1 MAHWNALA
9 GRLRTA
15 PRPFVHRPRLEIL
28 EGRCLPSTV
37 TNLNDAGA
45 GSLRQAIL
53 DTPAGGT
60 VDFQPGLSGTI
71 TLTTGELLINKDL
84 TIAGPGAGVITV
96 SGNHASRVFEIAA
109 TFAVGISGLTIADGA
124 VTNDVGGG
132 GIDNNGTL
140 TVAYSNLAGNTAGA
154 DGGAIANEGTLLVS
168 DSTLSGNTTAR
179 AGGAISNPGTLTV
192 STRAR

>member
-1 MAHWNALA
+1 MAHGNASA

-15 PRPFVHRPRLEIL
+15 PRPFVHRPRLEML

-71 TLTTGELLINKDL
+71 TLTSQSIPVRHGVMPPSKGGPMAFAAVPDAGRDDERPRPPGHWDGCIVRGAAAPVKEKPTTFSRSPGGE
-84 TIAGPGAGVITV
+84 TQ
-96 SGNHASRVFEIAA
+96 
-109 TFAVGISGLTIADGA
+109 
-124 VTNDVGGG
+124 
-132 GIDNNGTL
+132 
-140 TVAYSNLAGNTAGA
+140 
-154 DGGAIANEGTLLVS
+154 
-168 DSTLSGNTTAR
+168 
-179 AGGAISNPGTLTV
+179 
-192 STRAR
+192 